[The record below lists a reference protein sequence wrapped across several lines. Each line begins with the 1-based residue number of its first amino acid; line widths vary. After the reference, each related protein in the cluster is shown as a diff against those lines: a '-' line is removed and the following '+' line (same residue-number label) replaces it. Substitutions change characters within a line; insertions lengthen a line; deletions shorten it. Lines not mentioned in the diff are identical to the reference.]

1 MTMMAK
7 DIVWGCA
14 GDGISARLKHCLM
27 NYFDGSYGYGLTRIK
42 IKSWENVTIDDL
54 ARLDRRAMLG
64 WPFMGKKTLAR
75 FNQVIEEILRGA
87 YADPTV
93 SLGVKAEYIRELAIQ
108 LSLLSDEDAE
118 KVSRDAQ
125 RMRELRQ
132 ALESVSPTETP
143 FQRSVG
149 PRHNTMYEWSEVTL

>member
-1 MTMMAK
+1 M
-7 DIVWGCA
+7 
-14 GDGISARLKHCLM
+14 
-27 NYFDGSYGYGLTRIK
+27 
-42 IKSWENVTIDDL
+42 
-54 ARLDRRAMLG
+54 
-64 WPFMGKKTLAR
+64 
-75 FNQVIEEILRGA
+75 IEEILRGA

-149 PRHNTMYEWSEVTL
+149 PRHNTMYEWPEVTL